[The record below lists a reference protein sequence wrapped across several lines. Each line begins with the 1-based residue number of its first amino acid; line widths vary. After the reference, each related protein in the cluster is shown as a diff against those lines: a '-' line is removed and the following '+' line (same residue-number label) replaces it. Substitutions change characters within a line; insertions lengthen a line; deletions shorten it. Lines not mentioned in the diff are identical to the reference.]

1 VTASPGEFSA
11 WRAQVREDDPDRK
24 QIARRLASLLPPA
37 RLIGEIRREDD
48 PDRKQIAR
56 RLASLPPP
64 ARLWGTTPDAR
75 ASKPGRT
82 GQRGSRA
89 AR

>member
-11 WRAQVREDDPDRK
+11 WRAQV
-24 QIARRLASLLPPA
+24 
-37 RLIGEIRREDD
+37 REDD